1 MLDGEPTSLTCLDQN
16 DSNRDLN
23 KALPSPPSRI
33 HSVRHS
39 LMTLWYRR
47 LKSLEGYHFGVLCC
61 AVVAA
66 VVLVMNATFTI
77 WAVLSS
83 GAQNGL
89 GTLHN
94 GSCKRVSTL
103 TFWAHL
109 AINVLSTL
117 LLGASN
123 YSMQCLSSPTRNEI
137 DKAHG
142 KGVWLDIG
150 VPSVRNLRWLSTT
163 RIILWWLLAVSS
175 VPLHLLYNSAVFST
189 LSSHQYTYFLVTS
202 EFCDGA
208 PFSDPSGFAGGDLDR
223 AIKALEV
230 YQNNRTSLKRLER
243 EKCVEVYSAPI
254 LSSNSDL
261 LLVSNISNFTNSLLG
276 FNDVLPK
283 MTAESYG
290 YSGLGGFLIPTL
302 DHGYSNAYLNDSN
315 TQGWLKYCLSVPA
328 EEHCKIQ
335 FSLAIM
341 LAVIVCNLIK
351 TICMSMIAWN
361 RGPEPL
367 VTLGDAIASFLD
379 RPDVSTEGG
388 CIAARLRFEKSKS
401 WNLLPSRWDTK
412 RLRWFQAASRRR
424 WVVCNIL

>member
-1 MLDGEPTSLTCLDQN
+1 M
-16 DSNRDLN
+16 
-23 KALPSPPSRI
+23 
-33 HSVRHS
+33 
-39 LMTLWYRR
+39 
-47 LKSLEGYHFGVLCC
+47 EGYHFGVTCC

-66 VVLVMNATFTI
+66 VVLVMNAIFTI
-77 WAVLSS
+77 WAVLSC

-89 GTLHN
+89 GTLHD
-94 GSCKRVSTL
+94 GSCKRITTL

-189 LSSHQYTYFLVTS
+189 LGSHEYSFFLVSS

-208 PFSDPSGFAGGDLDR
+208 PFSLSPYADAVDPDYR
-223 AIKALEV
+223 ATKALEA
-230 YQNNRTSLKRLER
+230 YQKNRTSLKRLER

-254 LSSNSDL
+254 ISSNSDL
-261 LLVSNISNFTNSLLG
+261 LLVSNISNFTNSLLDFG
-276 FNDVLPK
+276 NILPK
-283 MTAESYG
+283 LNAETYPDFVPGAFFIPAPDLG
-290 YSGLGGFLIPTL
+290 YSKGYL
-302 DHGYSNAYLNDSN
+302 DGSD
-315 TQGWLKYCLSVPA
+315 TQGWLQYCLSVPA

-341 LAVIVCNLIK
+341 IAVIVCNLIK

-379 RPDVSTEGG
+379 RPDVTTEGG

-401 WNLLPSRWDTK
+401 WNLLSSRWDPK
-412 RLRWFQAASRRR
+412 RLRWFRAASRRR

>member
-1 MLDGEPTSLTCLDQN
+1 MQ
-16 DSNRDLN
+16 
-23 KALPSPPSRI
+23 
-33 HSVRHS
+33 
-39 LMTLWYRR
+39 
-47 LKSLEGYHFGVLCC
+47 GYHFGVTCC
-61 AVVAA
+61 ALVAA
-66 VVLVMNATFTI
+66 VVLVMNAIFTI
-77 WAVLSS
+77 WAVLSC

-89 GTLHN
+89 GTLHD
-94 GSCKRVSTL
+94 GSCKRVTTL

-189 LSSHQYTYFLVTS
+189 LVNHEYSYFLVSS

-208 PFSDPSGFAGGDLDR
+208 PFSNPRTYAWDSVDGATEAL
-223 AIKALEV
+223 KALEA
-230 YQNNRTSLKRLER
+230 YQKNRTSLKRLER
-243 EKCVEVYSAPI
+243 EKCVEVYSAPTI
-254 LSSNSDL
+254 ISSNSDV
-261 LLVSNISNFTNSLLG
+261 LLVSNISNFTNSLL
-276 FNDVLPK
+276 D
-283 MTAESYG
+283 YG
-290 YSGLGGFLIPTL
+290 NAMPQLNAQRYQDPLFVPQLQYKYSGFYPVGSDI
-302 DHGYSNAYLNDSN
+302 
-315 TQGWLKYCLSVPA
+315 QGWLQYCLSVPV

-341 LAVIVCNLIK
+341 IAVIVCNLIK
-351 TICMSMIAWN
+351 TVCMSMIAWN

-379 RPDVSTEGG
+379 RPDVTTEGG

-401 WNLLPSRWDTK
+401 WNLLSSRWDPK
-412 RLRWFQAASRRR
+412 RLRWFRAASRRR

>member
-1 MLDGEPTSLTCLDQN
+1 M
-16 DSNRDLN
+16 
-23 KALPSPPSRI
+23 
-33 HSVRHS
+33 
-39 LMTLWYRR
+39 
-47 LKSLEGYHFGVLCC
+47 EGYHFGVTCC

-66 VVLVMNATFTI
+66 VVLVMNAIFTI
-77 WAVLSS
+77 WAVISC
-83 GAQNGL
+83 GAQDGL
-89 GTLHN
+89 GTLHD
-94 GSCKRVSTL
+94 GSCKRITTL

-189 LSSHQYTYFLVTS
+189 LDSHEYSYFLVSS

-208 PFSDPSGFAGGDLDR
+208 PFSQPSPFGWDSVYHAT
-223 AIKALEV
+223 KALKALKA
-230 YQNNRTSLKRLER
+230 YQKNRTSLKRLER
-243 EKCVEVYSAPI
+243 EKCVEIYSALI
-254 LSSNSDL
+254 ISSNSDVV
-261 LLVSNISNFTNSLLG
+261 LVSNISNFTNSLL
-276 FNDVLPK
+276 DY
-283 MTAESYG
+283 SYDMPQLYAISYRDPDPTLFIPWLEYT
-290 YSGLGGFLIPTL
+290 YSGG
-302 DHGYSNAYLNDSN
+302 YLNGSN
-315 TQGWLKYCLSVPA
+315 TAGWLQYCLSVPV

-341 LAVIVCNLIK
+341 IAVIVCNLIK

-379 RPDVSTEGG
+379 RPDVTTEGG
-388 CIAARLRFEKSKS
+388 CIAARRQFEKSKS
-401 WNLLPSRWDTK
+401 WNLLSSRWDPR
-412 RLRWFQAASRRR
+412 RLRWFRAASRRR